1 MLIAV
6 PAESQAK
13 EKRVAATPDS
23 VGRFIAA
30 GCDVVLQRGAGI
42 AASFPDSAY
51 EAKGA
56 RLVDGFSATCA
67 EADLILKVRAL
78 NADEIASIK
87 KGTAVASLVAPFSN
101 PLLQQYADAG
111 LTYFCMEMVPRISR
125 AQSMD
130 VLSSQANIAGYK
142 SVLLALEH
150 YQSFCPMLMT
160 AAGTVQPAN
169 VLVMGAGV
177 AGLQAIAT
185 ARRLGAKVEAFD
197 VRAAAK
203 EQVESL
209 GAKFIEVAADAD
221 AEDAAGYAK
230 EMDDDYKRR
239 QSELIAKHA
248 AKADIIITTA
258 LIPGR
263 PAPVLITEEMV
274 KSMRPGSVI
283 VDMAVEMGGNC
294 PISELDQVV
303 EKHAVILVGIVN
315 IPTLMATD
323 ASSLYARNLF
333 NFITPML
340 TQSGDPSDDQSDGQ
354 NDEQKGDVKNVRLN
368 IDMADE
374 VIESS
379 LLCLAGK
386 FLKPKLLNQGEGS

>member
-6 PAESQAK
+6 PAETQAK

-23 VGRFIAA
+23 VGRFVAA
-30 GCDVVLQRGAGI
+30 GCDVVVQKGAGL
-42 AASFPDSAY
+42 AASFTDSAY
-51 EAKGA
+51 AAKGA
-56 RLVDGFSATCA
+56 RLADDFSATCA

-78 NADEIASIK
+78 NDSELSTIR
-87 KGTAVASLVAPFSN
+87 KGVAVASLVAPFSN
-101 PLLQQYADAG
+101 PLLQAYADAG
-111 LTYFCMEMVPRISR
+111 IAYFCMEMVPRISR

-142 SVLLALEH
+142 SVLLAMEH
-150 YQSFCPMLMT
+150 YQRFFPMLMT
-160 AAGTVQPAN
+160 AAGTVQPAK

-185 ARRLGAKVEAFD
+185 ARRMGANVEAFD

-209 GAKFIEVAADAD
+209 GAKFVEVAADAD
-221 AEDAAGYAK
+221 AEDAGGYAK

-248 AKADIIITTA
+248 AKSDIIITTA

-263 PAPVLITEEMV
+263 PAPVLITEAMV
-274 KSMRPGSVI
+274 QAMQPGSVI

-303 EKHAVILVGIVN
+303 EKHGVTLVGIVN
-315 IPTLMATD
+315 IPALMATD
-323 ASSLYARNLF
+323 ASSLYARNLV
-333 NFITPML
+333 NFITPMI
-340 TQSGDPSDDQSDGQ
+340 
-354 NDEQKGDVKNVRLN
+354 DEHGVLAV
-368 IDMADE
+368 DMEDE
-374 VIESS
+374 VIASS
-379 LLCLAGK
+379 LICNHGA
-386 FLKPKLLNQGEGS
+386 FLKPELLNRGGES

>member
-6 PAESQAK
+6 PAESQSK

-30 GCDVVLQRGAGI
+30 GCDVVVQTGAGA
-42 AASFPDSAY
+42 AASFPDAAY
-51 EAKGA
+51 QAKGA
-56 RLVDGFSATCA
+56 KLVDGFAAVCA
-67 EADLILKVRAL
+67 DADLVLKVRAL
-78 NADEIASIK
+78 QESEIGALK

-111 LTYFCMEMVPRISR
+111 IACFCMEMVPRISR

-142 SVLLALEH
+142 SILLAMEH
-150 YQSFCPMLMT
+150 YQRFFPMLMT
-160 AAGTVQPAN
+160 AAGTVQPAK

-185 ARRLGAKVEAFD
+185 ARRLGANVEAFD

-209 GAKFIEVAADAD
+209 GAKFVEVAADAD
-221 AEDAAGYAK
+221 AEDAGGYAK

-248 AKADIIITTA
+248 AKSDIIITTA

-263 PAPVLITEEMV
+263 PAPVLISEAMV
-274 KSMRPGSVI
+274 KAMQPGSVI

-303 EKHAVILVGIVN
+303 EKHGVTLVGIVN
-315 IPTLMATD
+315 IPALMATD
-323 ASSLYARNLF
+323 ASRW
-333 NFITPML
+333 
-340 TQSGDPSDDQSDGQ
+340 
-354 NDEQKGDVKNVRLN
+354 
-368 IDMADE
+368 
-374 VIESS
+374 
-379 LLCLAGK
+379 
-386 FLKPKLLNQGEGS
+386 

>member
-6 PAESQAK
+6 PVESQSK

-30 GCDVVLQRGAGI
+30 GCDVVVQKNAGA
-42 AASFPDSAY
+42 AASFPDAAY
-51 EAKGA
+51 QAKGA
-56 RLVDGFSATCA
+56 KLVDSFADVCA
-67 EADLILKVRAL
+67 DADLVLKVRAL
-78 NADEIASIK
+78 QADEIGALK
-87 KGTAVASLVAPFSN
+87 KGAAIASLVAPFSN

-111 LTYFCMEMVPRISR
+111 ITCFCMEMVPRISR

-142 SVLLALEH
+142 SVLLAMEH
-150 YQSFCPMLMT
+150 YQRFFPMLMT
-160 AAGTVQPAN
+160 AAGTVQPAK

-185 ARRLGAKVEAFD
+185 ARRLGASVEAFD

-203 EQVESL
+203 EQVQSL
-209 GAKFIEVAADAD
+209 GAKFVEVAADAD
-221 AEDAAGYAK
+221 AEDAGGYAK

-239 QSELIAKHA
+239 QSELIAAHA

-274 KSMRPGSVI
+274 KTMKPGSVI

-303 EKHAVILVGIVN
+303 EKHGVTLVGVVN
-315 IPTLMATD
+315 IPALMATD
-323 ASSLYARNLF
+323 ASSLYARNLV

-340 TQSGDPSDDQSDGQ
+340 DKESGALVINMD
-354 NDEQKGDVKNVRLN
+354 
-368 IDMADE
+368 DE
-374 VIESS
+374 VVESS
-379 LLCLAGK
+379 LICKDGA
-386 FLKPKLLNQGEGS
+386 FLKPQLLNQGDAS